1 MKIVVMHSYNNFLI
15 NVFAKN
21 KTLMVFL
28 LVFSALIYSNSVTA
42 QTPTGF
48 SNVTISANA
57 TTGGTWNSS
66 PPYTFS
72 VTTDNAVI
80 NVTELNNLLLT
91 STSGSITINTTNSNG
106 TQNGD
111 ISIQDNISVVNNT
124 NTAKSLVFNADG
136 NITIS
141 SLINIGS
148 TTNYGIALSL
158 TAAGDILSNA
168 TINTNSTS
176 GNGGAITL
184 NANNITLNLNANLN
198 TSGSTTGGAIGITA
212 AAQLLIYSN
221 ITSTGTTRGGVTI
234 NQASGTGNTFD
245 GQITGVI
252 DAGAFAKSGSGILM
266 LSGSNTYTG
275 NTTITAGILNIQN
288 SNALGTTAGGTT
300 VSANAALQLQ
310 GGISVGAE
318 ALSINGSGVSA
329 TGVLRNISDNNS
341 WGGNITLAGI
351 SQLSAEGN
359 STLTLGGIIGGT
371 GSRTFTKLGTG
382 TIFLNAAN
390 SYTGATTISAGILEI
405 GNQSALSTTSALT
418 ISNGATLDI
427 NGLSPTISSIS
438 GAGLI
443 TSSGL
448 GNITLTFSNAA
459 ATTFSG
465 IIQNGIATS
474 LGITKLGTSS
484 LTLSGA
490 NTYTGLTT
498 VSAGTLIVT
507 NPSSL
512 GTTASGT
519 SVLSPATLQINGV
532 TINGE
537 PLSIAGVGS
546 GTGALIGG
554 SGTSVWG
561 GDVAMTAATSIGAT
575 AAIAINGIISGS
587 FALTKLGTNTLT
599 LSGVNTY
606 AGSTTV
612 SAGTL
617 IVTNGSSLG
626 TTAAGTSV
634 TSGAMLQLNGVSISG
649 EALTINGTGV
659 GSAGAL
665 SNVTGA
671 SSWTGSI
678 VLGSSSSIGAT
689 ATLTINGIISG
700 ATFGLT
706 KVGTGILELNG
717 ANSYTGSTTISAGTL
732 KLVAASAI
740 ITTSDVV
747 MNPTTGNAYLDVYGA
762 SVTIGSLA
770 SSGAGTSYVTSTGGG
785 DITLTISGTTPSI
798 FAGIIE
804 DGTATSLSIIKAGT
818 SVLTLSG
825 ANTYKGLTTVSQ
837 GTLIV
842 TNPSS
847 LGTTAAG
854 TSVTSGAMLQ
864 LNGVTISGEALTIN
878 GTGVGSAGAL
888 SNITTAS
895 TWTGNIILGSD
906 ASIGATAA
914 ITINGIISGSYALTK
929 LGTSSLTLS
938 GANTY
943 TGLTTVSAGILK
955 MGVTAAIQPTNDIV
969 INSGASWDLNGRS
982 TTIATIKGPGK
993 ITSSVTGL
1001 VTLTVSSTND
1011 YIFDGIIENG
1021 TSTGLSV
1028 TKLGSNTLT
1037 LTGVNTFTGSTII
1050 SEGMLKLGAAGVVSN
1065 SSNLVFNGG
1074 TFFNNGFSE
1083 TFNVLS
1089 ILNNSTLILDSNS
1102 NSTLTFSNIGT
1113 IGTTLDTSKRLVIL
1127 GYRGANSKNALDRNG
1142 ALLSASSFFVRVTGA
1157 LGNTVTSGL
1166 TQFGQIVTSSATN
1179 YIYKNYLYINKANLS
1194 SYALTPIRFV
1204 AQDDQSVYHVYNSI
1218 QASSFQ
1224 IMPGIIQ

>member
-1 MKIVVMHSYNNFLI
+1 MKIVVMHSYNNSLI

-72 VTTDNAVI
+72 VTSDNAVI
-80 NVTELNNLLLT
+80 NVTDLNNLLLT

-111 ISIQDNISVVNNT
+111 ISIQNDISVVNNT
-124 NTAKSLVFNADG
+124 NTAKSLIFNADG

-148 TTNYGIALSL
+148 TTNNGIALSL

-168 TINTNSTS
+168 TINTNSTL
-176 GNGGAITL
+176 GTGGAITL

-275 NTTITAGILNIQN
+275 NTTITTGILNIQN

-318 ALSINGSGVSA
+318 ALSITGSGVST
-329 TGVLRNISDNNS
+329 TGVLRNVGGDNT
-341 WGGNITLAGI
+341 WGGAITLTGN
-351 SQLSAEGN
+351 SQLSADVN
-359 STLTLGGIIGGT
+359 STLTLGGAIGGT
-371 GSRTFTKLGTG
+371 RSFTKLGTG

-390 SYTGATTISAGILEI
+390 SYTGATTINAGILEI
-405 GNQSALSTTSALT
+405 GNQSALSTTSGVT
-418 ISNGATLDI
+418 NNATLDI
-427 NGLSPTISSIS
+427 NGLSPTINSIS
-438 GAGLI
+438 GSGLI

-474 LGITKLGTSS
+474 LGITKLGSSS

-498 VSAGTLIVT
+498 VSLGTLIVS
-507 NPSSL
+507 N
-512 GTTASGT
+512 A
-519 SVLSPATLQINGV
+519 
-532 TINGE
+532 
-537 PLSIAGVGS
+537 
-546 GTGALIGG
+546 
-554 SGTSVWG
+554 
-561 GDVAMTAATSIGAT
+561 
-575 AAIAINGIISGS
+575 
-587 FALTKLGTNTLT
+587 
-599 LSGVNTY
+599 
-606 AGSTTV
+606 
-612 SAGTL
+612 
-617 IVTNGSSLG
+617 SSLG

-634 TSGAMLQLNGVSISG
+634 TSGATLQINGVTISGESLSIGGVGAASTGALIGGSGTSVWAGDVTMTAATSIGATAAITINGIISGPFALTKLGTSSLTLTAANTYTGLTTVSAGTLAITNNASLGTTAAGTSVTNGAMLQLNGVSMSG

-671 SSWTGSI
+671 SSWTGNI
-678 VLGSSSSIGAT
+678 VMSASSSIGAT

-732 KLVAASAI
+732 KLIAASAI

-785 DITLTISGTTPSI
+785 DITLTISGTTNST

-825 ANTYKGLTTVSQ
+825 VNTYAGLTTVSA

-842 TNPSS
+842 TNASS
-847 LGTTAAG
+847 LGSGGVGAG
-854 TSVTSGAMLQ
+854 TSVTSGATLQ
-864 LNGVTISGEALTIN
+864 INGVTINGESLSIA
-878 GTGVGSAGAL
+878 GVGSGTGAL
-888 SNITTAS
+888 IGGSGTSVWGGDVAMTAA
-895 TWTGNIILGSD
+895 T
-906 ASIGATAA
+906 SIGATAA

-1102 NSTLTFSNIGT
+1102 NNTLTFSNIGT

-1127 GYRGANSKNALDRNG
+1127 GYRGANSKIALDRNG
-1142 ALLSASSFFVRVTGA
+1142 ALLSASSSFVRVTGA

-1179 YIYKNYLYINKANLS
+1179 YIYKNYLYINTANLS
-1194 SYALTPIRFV
+1194 SNVLTPIRFV
-1204 AQDDQSVYHVYNSI
+1204 AQDDQSVYHVYKSI

-1224 IMPGIIQ
+1224 IMPGLIQ